1 MSDQGAAMRSSIDAK
16 PSGPRG
22 HVAHEPRRALI
33 VPEPETDGAGTEPGP
48 SLPGRLS
55 ASAEQQR
62 VKMRQR
68 IARFGSSR
76 PQTPALDP
84 LFRIIRANHPKADL
98 GLIERVYRKAE
109 RLHEGQT
116 RKSGDAFITHP
127 LAVTTILAELGMTEA
142 TLCAAL
148 LHDTVEDTDYTLA
161 QLTHEFGEEIALL
174 VDGCTKLDKVK
185 YGESAKSET
194 IRKMVV
200 AMSRDIRVLVIKL
213 ADRLHNMR
221 TLHYLRPDKQSRI
234 ASETLEIFAP
244 LAHRLGMNTIKWEL
258 EDLAF
263 GTLYPKVYDEV
274 VRLVA
279 EAAPSRDQYLSRV
292 IDQVH
297 SDLRAAK
304 IKANVTGRPKHYYS
318 IYQKMVV
325 RGRDFQEIY
334 DLVGLRILVESNRDC
349 YAALGV
355 LHVRW
360 NPLPGRFKDY
370 IAMPKF
376 NMYQS
381 LHTTVLGPEGKPV
394 ELQIRT
400 DDMHR
405 RAEYGVA
412 AHWKYKEG
420 KGTGLPVKGADDAG
434 ELIWV
439 RQLLDWQRETADPGE
454 FLDSLRFEINTNEV
468 YAFTPRGDVI
478 SLPQGSTPIDFAYAI
493 HTEVGNKT
501 IGARVNG
508 RLVPLESVLANG
520 DVVEIFTSKAENA
533 GPSRDW
539 LSFVRSPRA
548 RNKIRH
554 FFTRERREESIE
566 SGKDLLARQLR
577 KGGLPLQRLLT
588 LEHLTAVAGY
598 FKLADVSAL
607 YAAVGEATVGA
618 QSVVNRLIA
627 VEGGDETVAEEISE
641 DRVVT
646 GRRRRSSGAI
656 DCGIRVIGASD
667 LLVKLAKCCTPVPGD
682 DILGFVTRGSGISVH
697 RLDCSNTANLQ
708 TEPERLVPVEWAPN
722 AKSSFLVAIQIEAL
736 DRNRLLSDITRALS
750 DQHVNILSAG
760 LTTSKDRICRAK
772 FTFET
777 ADPTHLDHVLRA
789 VRGVPAVYEAY
800 RIHQ

>member
-1 MSDQGAAMRSSIDAK
+1 MSDHGAATWSSAQEAR
-16 PSGPRG
+16 PRG

-33 VPEPETDGAGTEPGP
+33 IPESETDVPSEPNP
-48 SLPGRLS
+48 SLPNRIS
-55 ASAEQQR
+55 AGAEQQR

-84 LFRIIRANHPKADL
+84 LFRIIRANHAKADL
-98 GLIERVYRKAE
+98 GLVERAYRTAE
-109 RLHEGQT
+109 RLHAGQT
-116 RKSGDAFITHP
+116 RKSGDAYITHP

-148 LHDTVEDTDYTLA
+148 LHDTVEDTSYTLT

-174 VDGCTKLDKVK
+174 VDGCTKIDKVK

-258 EDLAF
+258 EDLSF
-263 GTLYPKVYDEV
+263 GTLFPKVYDEV

-279 EAAPSRDQYLSRV
+279 EAAPSREKYLSRV
-292 IDQVH
+292 IDQVQG
-297 SDLRAAK
+297 DLRSAK
-304 IKANVTGRPKHYYS
+304 IKATVTGRPKHYYS

-334 DLVGLRILVESNRDC
+334 DLVGLRILVENSRDC

-520 DVVEIFTSKAENA
+520 DVVEIFTSKSENA

-539 LSFVRSPRA
+539 MNFVRSPRA

-554 FFTRERREESIE
+554 HFTRERREESIE
-566 SGKDLLARQLR
+566 TGKELLARQLR

-588 LEHLTAVAGY
+588 LEHLTAVAGF

-607 YAAVGEATVGA
+607 YAAVGEGTVGA

-697 RLDCSNTANLQ
+697 RLDCSNAASLQ
-708 TEPERLVPVEWAPN
+708 AEPERLIPVEWAPN

-760 LTTSKDRICRAK
+760 LTTTKDRICRAK

-800 RIHQ
+800 RIQQ

>member
-1 MSDQGAAMRSSIDAK
+1 VSDHGAAAIWSSAQEAR
-16 PSGPRG
+16 PRG

-33 VPEPETDGAGTEPGP
+33 IPESETDVPSEPNP
-48 SLPGRLS
+48 SLPNRIS
-55 ASAEQQR
+55 AGAEQQR

-84 LFRIIRANHPKADL
+84 LFRIIRANHAKADL
-98 GLIERVYRKAE
+98 GLVERAYRTAE
-109 RLHEGQT
+109 RLHAGQT
-116 RKSGDAFITHP
+116 RKSGDAYITHP

-148 LHDTVEDTDYTLA
+148 LHDTVEDTSYTLT

-174 VDGCTKLDKVK
+174 VDGCTKIDKVK

-258 EDLAF
+258 EDLSF
-263 GTLYPKVYDEV
+263 GTLFPKVYDEV

-279 EAAPSRDQYLSRV
+279 EAAPSREKYLSRV
-292 IDQVH
+292 IDQVQG
-297 SDLRAAK
+297 DLRSAK
-304 IKANVTGRPKHYYS
+304 IKATVTGRPKHYYS

-334 DLVGLRILVESNRDC
+334 DLVGLRILVENSRDC

-520 DVVEIFTSKAENA
+520 DVVEIFTSKSENA

-539 LSFVRSPRA
+539 MNFVRSPRA

-554 FFTRERREESIE
+554 HFTRERREESIE
-566 SGKDLLARQLR
+566 TGKELLARQLR

-588 LEHLTAVAGY
+588 LEHLTAVAGF

-607 YAAVGEATVGA
+607 YAAVGEGTVGA

-697 RLDCSNTANLQ
+697 RLDCSNAASLQ
-708 TEPERLVPVEWAPN
+708 AEPERLIPVEWAPN

-760 LTTSKDRICRAK
+760 LTTTKDRICRAK

-800 RIHQ
+800 RIQQ